1 MGRLDALLEVS
12 DYTLKG
18 TGGFAVRLPQLRLPP
33 GGVAALYGPS
43 GCGKTSML
51 VSMFGLLQRRG
62 WAGEGSVQ
70 LRGQQLVG
78 AAAGDLQELRRTQMA
93 FLMQDAHNALD
104 PLVRVGEQVQAATGK
119 GRDDVVAMLQQLG
132 VADADALCE
141 RQPHRISGGQAQ
153 RVLLSIAFLRRPPL
167 VIADEPSASL
177 DGGSYAEL
185 VARLRELVD
194 AGSALMMATHD
205 HRLLRDLGA
214 EVYALRGDGFERAE
228 PDQEPWPTRPPEDVG
243 TIAVLEAERVRVAFG
258 ERAVLDD
265 VDLVL
270 RRGEIVALLGE
281 SGAGKT
287 TLMRVLAGH
296 RRPDHGD
303 VVRPPR
309 RAAVQLVCQ
318 DALASLTPRRTLRSM
333 LGEAH
338 AAYFDAGAGASS
350 VRLPEAV
357 LERTA
362 ASMSGGERRR
372 AALLR
377 AIAVQPD
384 VLLLDEPTASL
395 DRSSAVTV
403 IDNLL
408 TMQRSRALAL
418 LVATHD
424 ESLAEAIAHRSLI
437 LKEGRLCEV

>member
-1 MGRLDALLEVS
+1 MGPLDALLQVS

-18 TGGFAVRLPQLRLPP
+18 TGGCTVRLPQLQLPP

-51 VSMFGLLQRRG
+51 VSMFGLLERRG
-62 WAGEGSVQ
+62 WSGSGAVRFGSVD
-70 LRGQQLVG
+70 LV
-78 AAAGDLQELRRTQMA
+78 AKDPGDLQELRRSRMA

-119 GRDDVVAMLQQLG
+119 GRDDVEAVLSRLG
-132 VADADALCE
+132 VEDAAALCE

-153 RVLLSIAFLRRPPL
+153 RVLLSIAFLRQPAL

-185 VARLRELVD
+185 VGHLRELID

-205 HRLLRDLGA
+205 HRLLRDLDA
-214 EVYALRGDGFERAE
+214 EVYALHGDTFERAE
-228 PDQEPWPTRPPEDVG
+228 PDQEPWPARPSEDVG
-243 TIAVLEAERVRVAFG
+243 AVAVLEASGVRVCYG
-258 ERAVLDD
+258 SRAVLDD
-265 VDLVL
+265 VDFVL

-296 RRPDHGD
+296 RRPDRG
-303 VVRPPR
+303 VVDGPPR

-318 DALASLTPRRTLRSM
+318 DAFASLTPRRTLRSL

-338 AAYFDAGAGASS
+338 ASGFDAAAGASS
-350 VRLPEAV
+350 VRLPVDV
-357 LERTA
+357 LDRTS

-372 AALLR
+372 AGLLR

-395 DRSSAVTV
+395 DRGSAVTV
-403 IDNLL
+403 IENLL
-408 TMQRSRALAL
+408 AMRRSRALAL
-418 LVATHD
+418 VVATHD
-424 ESLAEAIAHRSLI
+424 ESLAEAIAHRRLI
-437 LKEGRLCEV
+437 LKEGRLCEL